1 MRKLTEKLRRGQ
13 SDRLGKPKFE
23 TGTVT
28 VDPYVP
34 NILLVDDTPANLNL
48 LIGMLRQR
56 GYRLRPAPS
65 GKLALR
71 AARTAPPDLILLDI
85 RMPEMDGYEV
95 CERLKADPALKEI
108 PVIFLSALSDTTDKV
123 KAFAAGGVDYITKP
137 FQLDEVL
144 ARVETHLEL
153 QRQRGQLQ
161 ENYESLRRLESL
173 RDSLIHMVVHDLRSP
188 LIMVGDFLAL
198 LEKCESQNLSSNG
211 SRFVLQARRAVDELV
226 DMVNSMLDVSRMEAG
241 ELKLNRSTCQ
251 LDLLLRE
258 VVGGFGPRG
267 DSAEIVLEAPEQ
279 PVEVSG
285 DAALLSRVLRNLLGN
300 ALRFTS
306 GPGSVRAVVS
316 ISDREARVAITD
328 NGPGIAPEYHEKIFE
343 KFGQVEDN
351 RPAVGTGLGLAF
363 CKFAIELHGGCIG
376 VESQVGKGSTFWFTL
391 PRMED

>member
-1 MRKLTEKLRRGQ
+1 
-13 SDRLGKPKFE
+13 
-23 TGTVT
+23 
-28 VDPYVP
+28 
-34 NILLVDDTPANLNL
+34 
-48 LIGMLRQR
+48 
-56 GYRLRPAPS
+56 
-65 GKLALR
+65 
-71 AARTAPPDLILLDI
+71 
-85 RMPEMDGYEV
+85 MPEMDGYEV

-306 GPGSVRAVVS
+306 GRGSVRAVVS
-316 ISDREARVAITD
+316 ISGREARVAITD
-328 NGPGIAPEYHEKIFE
+328 SGPGIAPEYHEKIFE